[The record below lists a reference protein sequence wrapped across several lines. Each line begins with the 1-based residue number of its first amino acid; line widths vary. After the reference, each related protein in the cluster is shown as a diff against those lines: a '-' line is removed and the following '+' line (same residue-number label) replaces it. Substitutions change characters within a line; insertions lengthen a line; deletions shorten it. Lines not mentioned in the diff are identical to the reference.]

1 MKKAFITGNIQT
13 LSFLSEQ
20 LVVSI
25 LPGFELASVAAL
37 CAGTK
42 NTRKRDS

>member
-13 LSFLSEQ
+13 LPFPSVQ

-25 LPGFELASVAAL
+25 LPEFEFTSVAAV

-42 NTRKRDS
+42 SMRKQVF